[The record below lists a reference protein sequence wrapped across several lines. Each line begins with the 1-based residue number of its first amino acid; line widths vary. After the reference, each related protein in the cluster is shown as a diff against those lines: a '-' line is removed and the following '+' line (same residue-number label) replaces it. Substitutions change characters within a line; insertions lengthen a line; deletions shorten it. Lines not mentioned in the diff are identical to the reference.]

1 MKGAASAKVTS
12 YRKGLWAEAACEAF
26 LRLKGYQIL
35 ARRYKTPQGEV
46 DIVARQGDI
55 LVFVEVKARK
65 TLTDAL
71 EAVSPKA
78 RGRITR
84 AARSFMAEQDPDGR
98 LMARFDV
105 MAVTRFGLPS
115 HTCDAWQC
123 EGEW

>member
-1 MKGAASAKVTS
+1 MKGAVQGTMTN

-35 ARRYKTPQGEV
+35 ARRYKTPQGEI
-46 DIVARQGDI
+46 DIVAKQGDI
-55 LVFVEVKARK
+55 LAFVEVKARK

-71 EAVSPKA
+71 EAVSPRTQA
-78 RGRITR
+78 RITN
-84 AARSFMAEQDPDGR
+84 AARRFMAEHDPEGR
-98 LMARFDV
+98 MMARFDV
-105 MAVTRFGLPS
+105 MAVTRLGIPS